1 MLEWLGLGTAALFG
15 GSFITLAFL
24 NRKDNRE
31 LVMSNRLASDKDK
44 LLTIATRRADDA
56 QSELNATRGRL
67 AKEHVLRSVAE
78 AKLQTAKK
86 RVFELIRA
94 HAGDATD
101 DEVRQLTADAFG
113 VELSVVPPPVSP
125 DPDALINPFDPDV

>member
-1 MLEWLGLGTAALFG
+1 MLEWLGLSGALLFAGTAVTFG
-15 GSFITLAFL
+15 FL
-24 NRKDNRE
+24 SRKDNRE

-44 LLTIATRRADDA
+44 LLTIQTRRADDA
-56 QSELNATRGRL
+56 LSELNATRGRL

-78 AKLQTAKK
+78 AKLNTAKK

-113 VELSVVPPPVSP
+113 VELSVVPPPVSE
-125 DPDALINPFDPDV
+125 DPDALINPFDDV